1 MVQFNTRA
9 NEILLKLVY
18 YGPGLSGKTTNLQSL
33 HAMCSDAQRGE
44 MFSVNTQED
53 RTLFFDLLPINL
65 GYIYGN
71 AIHLQIYTVPGQVQY
86 DASRRVVLGG
96 ADGVVFVA
104 DSSEEKMQDNVDSLS
119 NLYHNLNANR
129 LNIKQIPFVIQYN
142 KRDLPDAMAVG
153 VMNRRLNFRSVPYFE
168 SVANR
173 GNGVLDTFLSI
184 TRETVGYTFK
194 KYHLDKKIKDFDEML
209 NLIESNVRSSMREL
223 PPPQEAPLVPAVE
236 TTVLRHSNVSVTDLV
251 PGKVADAQ
259 ELLEDALKS
268 NMETAR
274 LYSELKQAKDTL
286 ERKNEELSQ
295 LYTQLDR
302 ANQDNLKT
310 RKYLEGLVQNI
321 GEAVISY
328 APDGKILT
336 WNMAAERIFGYARP
350 EIVGRNM
357 AQLTPDG
364 LLGELE
370 QVAQQIGRGQVIRDM
385 VTTRLRKGGIA
396 FPAHITYAPVRGTDD
411 RVLAYSALVRDMSEQ
426 KDLQDRLVHSQRH
439 EALGRLVPSLFH
451 EAANRLTPV
460 LLESRLIA
468 ESAMDP
474 HQAEQASRLVK
485 AVDGI
490 QSLLHPLLTVLNPPS
505 ARPLP
510 TQLNQLVQEAASLVE
525 PKAQRM
531 GASLELNLDPSLP
544 ETAADPGLM
553 VQALTNLL
561 LNGLQAMALSPIK
574 RLRVATRTAGE
585 SLQVV
590 VQDTG
595 PALDEAQQAGLFD
608 AANATTTEAL
618 GLPIADIIVRQHGG
632 RLSTRSQ
639 EGLGNAFLLEL
650 PSVAPPVAAPTPTPA
665 AQPVGLKGARAL
677 VVDDE
682 AFLLECLVDALGAWG
697 LEVASSTRGD
707 EAIQSLESGSFD
719 LIVSDIRMPGLSGM
733 DLFEWLKVHR
743 PAMTQRILYTTGD
756 AFDAKTREF
765 LSASQVPYLGKP
777 FDLKQLKQSLE
788 RLLETP
794 VEA

>member
-33 HAMCSDAQRGE
+33 HAMCSDQQRGE

-104 DSSEEKMQDNVDSLS
+104 DSSEAKMQDNVDSLS

-173 GNGVLDTFLSI
+173 GTGVLDTFLSI

-223 PPPQEAPLVPAVE
+223 PPPQDAPLAPAVE
-236 TTVLRHSNVSVTDLV
+236 TTVLRHSNVSVTDLA

-259 ELLEDALKS
+259 DLLEDALKS

-274 LYSELKQAKDTL
+274 LYSELKQVKDTL
-286 ERKNEELSQ
+286 EKKSEEMSQ
-295 LYTQLDR
+295 LYSQLDR

-321 GEAVISY
+321 GEAVISF

-336 WNMAAERIFGYARP
+336 WNMAAERMFGYSRP

-357 AQLTPDG
+357 AQLTPDN
-364 LLGELE
+364 LLSELD
-370 QVAQQIGRGQVIRDM
+370 QVAQQVARGQVIRDM
-385 VTTRLRKGGIA
+385 ATTRLRKGGVA
-396 FPAHITYAPVRGTDD
+396 FPASITYAPVRGGDD
-411 RVLAYSALVRDMSEQ
+411 RVLAYSALVRDLSEQ
-426 KDLQDRLVHSQRH
+426 KDLQNQLVHSQKH

-468 ESAMDP
+468 ESALDP
-474 HQAEQASRLVK
+474 HQAEQAARLVK
-485 AVDGI
+485 AVDSV
-490 QSLLHPLLTVLNPPS
+490 QSLLQPLQTVLNPPS
-505 ARPLP
+505 PRPQP
-510 TQLNQLVQEAASLVE
+510 VQLNRLVQEAVALVE
-525 PKAQRM
+525 AKAQRM
-531 GASLELNLDPSLP
+531 GAALELNLDSALP
-544 ETAADPGLM
+544 ETTLDPALLM
-553 VQALTNLL
+553 QALTNLL
-561 LNGLQAMALSPIK
+561 LNGLQNMALSATK
-574 RLRVATRTAGE
+574 RLRVATRVSGE
-585 SLQVV
+585 NLQVV
-590 VQDTG
+590 LQDTG
-595 PALDEAQQAGLFD
+595 PALTEAEQAGLFD
-608 AANATTTEAL
+608 PATAATTEAL
-618 GLPIADIIVRQHGG
+618 GLPIADIIARQHGG
-632 RLSTRSQ
+632 RLGVRSQ
-639 EGLGNAFLLEL
+639 GGLGNAFLLEL
-650 PSVAPPVAAPTPTPA
+650 PHAVPQPSQPA
-665 AQPVGLKGARAL
+665 TPVGLKGRKAL

-682 AFLLECLVDALGAWG
+682 SFLLECLVDALGAWG
-697 LEVASSTRGD
+697 MDVASSTRGD
-707 EAIQSLESGSFD
+707 EAIQKLESDSFD
-719 LIVSDIRMPGLSGM
+719 LIVSDIRMPGLSGVELY
-733 DLFEWLKVHR
+733 DWLKVQR
-743 PAMTQRILYTTGD
+743 PAMTRRILYTTGD

-765 LSASQVPYLGKP
+765 LESSQVSYLGKP

-794 VEA
+794 AEA

>member
-33 HAMCSDAQRGE
+33 HAMCSDTQRGE

-104 DSSEEKMQDNVDSLS
+104 DSSESKMQDNVDSLS

-173 GNGVLDTFLSI
+173 GTGVMDTFLSI
-184 TRETVGYTFK
+184 TRETVSYTFK

-209 NLIESNVRSSMREL
+209 NLIESNVRTTMREL
-223 PPPQEAPLVPAVE
+223 PPPQEAGKPAAE
-236 TTVLRHSNVSVTDLV
+236 EATILRHSNVSVTDLV

-274 LYSELKQAKDTL
+274 LYSELKQAKDSL
-286 ERKNEELSQ
+286 EKKNEEMSQ
-295 LYTQLDR
+295 LYSQLDR
-302 ANQDNLKT
+302 ANKDNLKT

-328 APDGKILT
+328 SPEGKILT
-336 WNMAAERIFGYARP
+336 WNMAAERIFGYSRP
-350 EIVGRNM
+350 EIVGRSM
-357 AQLTPDG
+357 SQLVPDN
-364 LLGELE
+364 LIGELE
-370 QVAQQIGRGQVIRDM
+370 QVALQVGRGQVIQDM
-385 VTTRLRKGGIA
+385 ATTRLRKGGVA
-396 FPAHITYAPVRGTDD
+396 FPATITYAPVCGSDD
-411 RVLAYSALVRDMSEQ
+411 RVLAYSALVRDTTEKQELQERLIYSQ
-426 KDLQDRLVHSQRH
+426 KR
-439 EALGRLVPSLFH
+439 EALGRLVPPLFH
-451 EAANRLTPV
+451 EVSNRLTPV
-460 LLESRLIA
+460 LLESRMIA
-468 ESAMDP
+468 ESAMEP
-474 HQAEQASRLVK
+474 YQAEQAGRLVK
-485 AVDGI
+485 AVEAI
-490 QSLLHPLLTVLNPPS
+490 QGLLLPLQTIMYPPS
-505 ARPLP
+505 PKLLP
-510 TQLNQLVQEAASLVE
+510 TQLNGLLQQAMSQVEA
-525 PKAQRM
+525 KAQQL
-531 GASLELNLDPSLP
+531 GVTVELNLDPALP
-544 ETAADPGLM
+544 ETALDAGLM
-553 VQALTNLL
+553 VQALTHLL
-561 LNGLQAMALSPIK
+561 QNGLQAMALSPMK
-574 RLRVATRTAGE
+574 RLRVATRMAGDN
-585 SLQVV
+585 LQVAI
-590 VQDTG
+590 QDTG
-595 PALDEAQQAGLFD
+595 PALDDGSQADLFD
-608 AANATTTEAL
+608 LATATTTEAL
-618 GLPIADIIVRQHGG
+618 GLPIAEVIVRQHGG

-639 EGLGNAFLLEL
+639 EGVGNAVLLEL
-650 PSVAPPVAAPTPTPA
+650 PCQVAPALPA
-665 AQPVGLKGARAL
+665 QVSTPVGLKGARAL

-682 AFLLECLVDALGAWG
+682 TFLLECLVDALGAWG
-697 LEVASSTRGD
+697 VEVTSSSRGE
-707 EAIQSLESGSFD
+707 EAIQKLGEGTFD
-719 LIVSDIRMPGLSGM
+719 LVVCDIRMPGLSGV
-733 DLFEWLKVHR
+733 DLFDWLKTQQSS
-743 PAMTQRILYTTGD
+743 MTRRILYTTGD
-756 AFDAKTREF
+756 TFDTKTREF
-765 LSASQVPYLGKP
+765 LESSQVPYLGKP

-794 VEA
+794 VQA